1 MSVCVHLH
9 THRRT
14 HNFFFLNPSIQDK
27 NISKWL
33 TPYLKFMFTE
43 NNRSPYDIFW
53 RQRQSIRKIP
63 EEQWRGIVIKAVR
76 IAFWSRLLNNRS
88 SLWSSTEW
96 VSVSRMTAS
105 HLSHTSLFIVNLYN
119 WSYTPAAV
127 NSSQFISS
135 LEKCFVL
142 TTQ

>member
-1 MSVCVHLH
+1 MYVCTCTH
-9 THRRT
+9 TDT
-14 HNFFFLNPSIQDK
+14 HAIFFLNPSIQDK

-53 RQRQSIRKIP
+53 RQRESIRKIS
-63 EEQWRGIVIKAVR
+63 EEQWRGIVITAVR
-76 IAFWSRLLNNRS
+76 IAFWSHLLNNRS

-105 HLSHTSLFIVNLYN
+105 HLSHTSVFIVIYIIGVTHLQLWTAHNL
-119 WSYTPAAV
+119 
-127 NSSQFISS
+127 
-135 LEKCFVL
+135 
-142 TTQ
+142 